1 MRHLFFRRG
10 VVRFVFFVF
19 FVFLVSRVFVG
30 GAAS

>member
-10 VVRFVFFVF
+10 VVRFVFVVF
-19 FVFLVSRVFVG
+19 FVFLVSRAFVG